1 MTLFLLFLAG
11 VIAFA
16 VLGVLAIARQR
27 IRAHGPHVLAWR
39 WLTGMPHHGDPLT
52 DAGWGRPGTK
62 ALSQTGHVRRWW
74 FRPREVRAAWRTG
87 LTVAG
92 FAAAWGLLFHRT
104 ATLLVIAVC
113 AVAGMAFGMLW
124 LVRWA
129 QTVKHRRTWLKPAH
143 LQAAP
148 LVGLP
153 IAASPASWLEVA
165 LDRSLVVATLPPG
178 WNGDGPA
185 KARLVSTLTG
195 KLGIEAPEVRWQL
208 AGPRP
213 RLEIAQSAPPPRL
226 VTLADAMP
234 AIEAAADDEVVWGFG
249 KKSAAVQSSLSGDS
263 PHLGL
268 SMGSGA
274 GKSVTARS
282 LLAQLLYHGAVG
294 VILDQKEI
302 SHMWADGLPNV
313 AVYREPAEIH
323 AALLWLGGEVR
334 RRNKVALAGADIEG
348 QVHANVG
355 SRIIVIAEELNATV
369 DELRGY
375 WQQIRDKKADPARP
389 PSLTA
394 LDKVSFTGRQSRVHI
409 VYIGQALSAK
419 AMGGGRDST
428 ENMGV
433 IAFSRYKPRT
443 WKMLASDHPMPPND
457 LHPGRLQV
465 VSNRVQAAQ
474 GIKMS
479 GAEARELALSGVV
492 SPLPY
497 GMPGGPR
504 DTADTG
510 RRDIAVHALE
520 LRKTSASASPETGPV
535 TLRQAVEAGLLPGL
549 NLAGARTARHRDP
562 AFPARTGRD
571 GLAEMYDPKALADY
585 GRARSN

>member
-16 VLGVLAIARQR
+16 VLGMLAIARQR

-39 WLTGMPHHGDPLT
+39 WLTGMPHHGVALT
-52 DAGWGRPGTK
+52 DAGWTRPGMK
-62 ALSQTGHVRRWW
+62 ADSQTGHVRRWW
-74 FRPREVRAAWRTG
+74 FRPRWERAAWRTG

-92 FAAAWGLLFHRT
+92 FAAAWGLLFQRT
-104 ATLLVIAVC
+104 VTLLVIAVC
-113 AVAGMAFGMLW
+113 AVAGFTYGTLW
-124 LVRWA
+124 LVQWA
-129 QTVKHRRTWLKPAH
+129 QTMKHRRTWLKPAH

-165 LDRSLVVATLPPG
+165 PDRSLVVATLPPG

-213 RLEIAQSAPPPRL
+213 RLEITQSAPPPSM
-226 VTLADAMP
+226 VSLADAME
-234 AIEAAADDEVVWGFG
+234 AIEAAAPDEFVWGLG
-249 KKSAAVQSSLSGDS
+249 KKSAPVKSSLSGDS
-263 PHLGL
+263 PHVGV
-268 SMGSGA
+268 SAGSGG

-282 LLAQLLYHGAVG
+282 LLAQLLHRGAIAA
-294 VILDQKEI
+294 ILDQKMI
-302 SHMWADGLPNV
+302 SHHWAANLPNV
-313 AVYREPAEIH
+313 VIYRRPAEIH
-323 AALLWLGGEVR
+323 GALIWLGGEVQ
-334 RRNKVALAGADIEG
+334 RRNEVALAGADMDG
-348 QVHANVG
+348 NVHADVG
-355 SRIIVIAEELNATV
+355 PRIIIIAEELNATV

-375 WQQIRDKKADPARP
+375 WRELGEKGRSPA
-389 PSLTA
+389 LTA
-394 LDKVSFTGRQSRVHI
+394 FDKVSFTGRQAKAHI
-409 VYIGQALSAK
+409 VYIGQSLSAK

-433 IAFSRYKPRT
+433 IALARYKPRT
-443 WKMLASDHPMPPND
+443 WKMLASDYPMPPVD
-457 LHPGRLQV
+457 LTPGRLQV
-465 VSNRVQAAQ
+465 VSSRVQAAQ
-474 GIKMS
+474 GIFMTP
-479 GAEARELALSGVV
+479 AEAKAFALSGVV

-520 LRKTSASASPETGPV
+520 LRKTDVSAPSETGPV